1 MNFNINEL
9 LGVNNITDFS
19 FGLSVGAGAI
29 VVLLLLFFLFRL
41 YLFFLFKRYPR
52 KVKELEL
59 SGEKGNLILTAR
71 SISDLV
77 KALAPN
83 SHSLQIKKV
92 ALFEL
97 KNSYSIKIQA
107 DYNIGGD
114 NLPDIKEETED
125 LILDTLKSK
134 YGIENIKFVTIRLEK
149 AIVPKNS
156 IH

>member
-9 LGVNNITDFS
+9 LGIDNFTDFS

-29 VVLLLLFFLFRL
+29 IALLLLLFLFRL
-41 YLFFLFKRYPR
+41 YLFILFKRYPK

-59 SGEKGNLILTAR
+59 SGEKGSLILTAR

-83 SHSLQIKKV
+83 SHSIHIKKV

-97 KNSYSIKIQA
+97 KNNYSIKIQA
-107 DYNIGGD
+107 DYNIDGD
-114 NLPDIKEETED
+114 NLPDIKEEVEE

-134 YGIENIKFVTIRLEK
+134 YGIANIKYVTIRLEK
-149 AIVPKNS
+149 AIPPKNS
-156 IH
+156 IC